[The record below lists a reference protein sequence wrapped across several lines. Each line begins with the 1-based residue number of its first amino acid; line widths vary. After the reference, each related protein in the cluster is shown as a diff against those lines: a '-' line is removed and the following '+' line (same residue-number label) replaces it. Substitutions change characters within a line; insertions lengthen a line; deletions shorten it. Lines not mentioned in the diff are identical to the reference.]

1 MTEFQLTTDT
11 ARTTQTTHTDMI
23 ISTNLRVVLS
33 VEEGKS
39 AEDLEN
45 NVVTDAGMVN
55 EEQNVPNLLWGE
67 NHQQKPPIL

>member
-11 ARTTQTTHTDMI
+11 ARTTQTTHTDLI

>member
-11 ARTTQTTHTDMI
+11 ARTTQTTHTDLI
-23 ISTNLRVVLS
+23 ISTNLRVALS